1 MSEQINKIIFTTKE
15 VYDKKVAEGSLDP
28 SVVYAIDAS
37 QVATTTEVKS
47 VVDNSFDKFGLGI
60 GINKEGAE
68 FYKTPL
74 DLAGM
79 IKDVVKAKYDVPYT
93 GAEHINVGNG
103 TKSLSISH
111 VTNPNTYITAIQ
123 DGTEHGFVPFT
134 IDNKLARVTV
144 PDAVDVTRE
153 FELKASNVF
162 NTLHDTIKVVNS
174 SESIVIDKLNQFAS
188 MIDTDSGVR
197 IEPTYL
203 DSINLYNDRAIYIS
217 EESQKYINRFVGYQ
231 YKAVIANKSIT
242 FNSDDIDAMK
252 RASKDWINNFYLLI
266 VDRTFSSYVDL
277 GTGEW
282 KDFPASVSATTS
294 KLGDYFNNYALD
306 IDTIR
311 ENKVTT
317 TIGALNL
324 DNIDTETNLEITHVS
339 DFEKSE
345 IQSKLP
351 NAECLLLDLSGS
363 NIDDIADKL
372 VEINATTPLKIKAI
386 VVARGSIEDE
396 AFKKLNE
403 LTSLQVVF
411 SNSPFSH
418 VKTIDKRVAL
428 ITTDTYNKMMWVDI
442 KPGDGKSM
450 PIDSL
455 YNDTLTT
462 LYNKIKD
469 KKTVAPPDHL

>member
-1 MSEQINKIIFTTKE
+1 MPEQINKIIFTTKE
-15 VYDKKVAEGSLDP
+15 AYDKKVAEGSLDP

-37 QVATTTEVKS
+37 QVATTAEVKAT
-47 VVDNSFDKFGLGI
+47 VDNSFDKFGLEL

-68 FYKTPL
+68 FYHTPL

-174 SESIVIDKLNQFAS
+174 SESIVIDKLNTFAS
-188 MIDTDSGVR
+188 MIDTDAGVR
-197 IEPTYL
+197 IEPTYMP
-203 DSINLYNDRAIYIS
+203 SINLYNDRAIYIS
-217 EESQKYINRFVGYQ
+217 EESQKNITGFVGYQ
-231 YKAVIANKSIT
+231 YKAVIADKSIT

-252 RASKDWINNFYLLI
+252 RSAKEWINSFYLLI
-266 VDRTFSSYVDL
+266 VDRTFTSYVDL
-277 GTGEW
+277 GTGGW
-282 KDFPASVSATTS
+282 KEFPASVSATTS

-317 TIGALNL
+317 TLSALNL
-324 DNIDTETNLEITHVS
+324 NNIDTETNLEITHVS
-339 DFEKSE
+339 DFEKTE

-363 NIDDIADKL
+363 TIDTIADKL
-372 VEINATTPLKIKAI
+372 VEINAATPLKIKAI
-386 VVARGSIEDE
+386 VVARGSIDDE

-403 LTSLQVVF
+403 LTTLQVVF
-411 SNSPFSH
+411 SNSPSDH

-428 ITTDTYNKMMWVDI
+428 ITTDSYNKTMWVGI

-450 PIDSL
+450 SIDSS
-455 YNDTLTT
+455 YNNTLTT
-462 LYNKIKD
+462 LYSKIKE